1 MNKYPQTTTVI
12 EDHTDNV
19 GKAKYNTT
27 LWQKRADS
35 IWDLFC
41 LSAVFEILI

>member
-12 EDHTDNV
+12 EDHTENV

-27 LWQKRADS
+27 LAQKRPDNVR
-35 IWDLFC
+35 DLFC
-41 LSAVFEILI
+41 LSTVFGILI